1 MDEINNDRL
10 PLGQSGWAAST
21 SCLVPTRGRD
31 GQQASAETALME
43 AINAVLAHG
52 ASSSPAHGPRKDGG
66 SIVVLLKRGCLKSLR
81 APSVLCRAADY
92 AGQVLHFL
100 LGFVM
105 KRPDHL
111 LQVAEVFNILLSSDE
126 WLQHLRPNGDGG
138 LVVQEL
144 LSLSSEQQAALGMQN
159 DELLAMMSPE
169 VAQLAHDQPSRL
181 LQDAGQVRMELEKIR
196 SGLGEGGLRFK
207 SSVQEL
213 RFEPSYRSGLASK
226 VASAPDNPTE
236 RGTEAEDPSPTGWR
250 STTTPEG
257 NRYYYHHR
265 TKEVRHVPPTITV
278 SGSPEAELPCAKPRV
293 GEKVEV
299 FSNSVQRWCPGFVEK
314 VSRTEVTI
322 AFQLPNARANEWS
335 KKSLALGH
343 SELRWVSRAP
353 GSPMPSAGSTL
364 DSKRAT
370 TKPASGFFGT
380 SLPTNWAPEEVQLY
394 DSLFAEL
401 EGLVCGP
408 NENGMDPLASA
419 QLDYIAQSGLPRR
432 ALREIWQVAN
442 PHLRASLGLE
452 EFRACCRLVG
462 HCQAMSTQ
470 SEDDKELRQLRAG
483 GGGLRAHLRSSC
495 LAEPAPR
502 LADFSQPK
510 KLPCSNCAC
519 RVRARD
525 IWLWV
530 KKRYPKWTLV
540 HGTKD

>member
-226 VASAPDNPTE
+226 
-236 RGTEAEDPSPTGWR
+236 
-250 STTTPEG
+250 
-257 NRYYYHHR
+257 
-265 TKEVRHVPPTITV
+265 
-278 SGSPEAELPCAKPRV
+278 EAELPCAKPRV